1 MDTYRTENQ
10 HLTESIA
17 GLQTELLDTQQNFE
31 DQSIEYVEASERLKI
46 LGFTYIGARIRAL
59 NNFNRID
66 QRYTYQRNRAYRAER
81 ALRECH
87 TNGAMLYYWQD
98 QIII

>member
-10 HLTESIA
+10 HLTKSIA

-31 DQSIEYVEASERLKI
+31 DQSIDYVEVSENFVELQDENTELKDQLKI
-46 LGFTYIGARIRAL
+46 LGFTYIGARIRAF

-66 QRYTYQRNRAYRAER
+66 Q
-81 ALRECH
+81 
-87 TNGAMLYYWQD
+87 
-98 QIII
+98 